1 MHRYNQVYAEFPLPS
16 VMNPSPQTDIAAAAH
31 PPEAGSAAQLQALLH
46 TAGVAPLDH
55 LGWLRITG
63 EDRVRWLNGM
73 VTNSI
78 QDLKP
83 GEGNFNFIL
92 NAQGRIQGT
101 AYAFAPSNDQP
112 NSILLQTDRTQIPAL
127 LATLDRF
134 IIMDDVELTDITDSW
149 SGITLIGPKAAALLA
164 GIGLPAPSPLSLQM
178 NLWQEAELTLIAPPS
193 PLTPRFELWAE
204 PATISSLLTTLTA
217 AGATPIDPEP
227 LEWLRILE
235 GTPRYGI
242 DIRDKELPQET
253 AQTQALHFAKGCYL
267 GQEIV
272 ERIRSRGAVHRTFA
286 AFRLE
291 GPLPE
296 PGTPIEA
303 DAKPVGELTSTA
315 AIPFASGTVQIGL
328 GYIRREALD
337 RAAILTAASTQVI
350 PVTLPVREP

>member
-1 MHRYNQVYAEFPLPS
+1 
-16 VMNPSPQTDIAAAAH
+16 MNLSPQTDIDAPAE
-31 PPEAGSAAQLQALLH
+31 PLEADSAAQLKAQLHALLH
-46 TAGVAPLDH
+46 TAGVASLGH
-55 LGWLRITG
+55 FGWLRVTG

-83 GEGNFNFIL
+83 GAGNFNFIL

-101 AYAFAPSNDQP
+101 AYAFALED
-112 NSILLQTDRTQIPAL
+112 SILLQTDRTQLPGLIT
-127 LATLDRF
+127 TLDRF
-134 IIMDDVELTDITDSW
+134 IIMDDVELADISDTLT
-149 SGITLIGPKAAALLA
+149 GVALIGPNAASLLA
-164 GIGLPAPSPLSLQM
+164 AVDISTELDDPLELVHVTWHSASLNLIRAYSPLV
-178 NLWQEAELTLIAPPS
+178 
-193 PLTPRFELWAE
+193 PRFEIWADA
-204 PATISSLLTTLTA
+204 ATSRTVLEALA
-217 AGATPIDPEP
+217 VAGATPISPEP

-235 GTPRYGI
+235 GTPRYGT

-291 GPLPE
+291 GPLPA

-303 DAKPVGELTSTA
+303 DGKSVGELTSTA

-337 RAAILTAASTQVI
+337 RAATLTAAATQVVPI
-350 PVTLPVREP
+350 PLPVREP